1 MCIKT
6 NLNKISPWGQLRQK
20 QANKPERWIS
30 KSQWTSPLRL
40 TRWTSPL
47 LCFQSRTVIKVCPFF
62 SRRYNRLAREWTQK
76 YAMWECLRLK
86 KTTESNGQRNT
97 FLLVTRG
104 VKISECWGE
113 GTTKQ
118 QTLGRE
124 SESGGESHYEL
135 NPLSCA
141 VLLNPPSERISLE
154 NSRKTVKPDKPR
166 GTTTQEVRLVLL
178 LVLLLLSLWFFS
190 VLLVIIVCHCDVLP
204 NKETLGWSW
213 KAGDNTLDHVW
224 AVSQSLW
231 KPLLR
236 EYANSTHFSIF
247 KPFAIECKK
256 KTFFGCQKSVV

>member
-1 MCIKT
+1 MNFT
-6 NLNKISPWGQLRQK
+6 LVVFSLNVK
-20 QANKPERWIS
+20 
-30 KSQWTSPLRL
+30 
-40 TRWTSPL
+40 
-47 LCFQSRTVIKVCPFF
+47 QSRTVIRVCPFF

-178 LVLLLLSLWFFS
+178 LVLLLLSLWFSQCYSSSLFVIVMFCRTRKHWDEVGRLVTHAWSCLSRFTILMKTIVAS
-190 VLLVIIVCHCDVLP
+190 VREL
-204 NKETLGWSW
+204 
-213 KAGDNTLDHVW
+213 NTLF
-224 AVSQSLW
+224 
-231 KPLLR
+231 
-236 EYANSTHFSIF
+236 HFQTV
-247 KPFAIECKK
+247 CDRM
-256 KTFFGCQKSVV
+256 